1 MGGLAGDIDSSSG
14 TVQAQSVD
22 CRPVVDGDA
31 VYVTTNSFVYSFNI
45 RDGTRR
51 WRYALGELTG
61 GTSSPAL
68 AHHVI
73 FFGAA
78 DGNVY
83 AINA

>member
-1 MGGLAGDIDSSSG
+1 M
-14 TVQAQSVD
+14 D